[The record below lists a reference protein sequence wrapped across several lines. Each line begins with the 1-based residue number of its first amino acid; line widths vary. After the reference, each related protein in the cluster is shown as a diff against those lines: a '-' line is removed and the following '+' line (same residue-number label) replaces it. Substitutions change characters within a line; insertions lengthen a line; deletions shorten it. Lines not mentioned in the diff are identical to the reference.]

1 MTRGTALLLMAA
13 LFSAQTDAAPIYK
26 TKDKDGN
33 VVYTDDP
40 QGRPAE
46 LVDLPDL
53 TIVPATPL
61 PAPAAA
67 PEAADDPEAEA
78 PLTVELLAP
87 EQDATLRSNAGNLEV
102 VARVNRAPD
111 EGDRFEVV
119 LDGAVR
125 GRNAGGTFALTA
137 IDRGPHR
144 VSVRIVDADGN
155 VVAQST
161 EHTFFLLRRS
171 RLHP

>member
-1 MTRGTALLLMAA
+1 MTRGTALLLMLA
-13 LFSAQTDAAPIYK
+13 LFSAPADAAPIYK
-26 TKDKDGN
+26 TKDERGN
-33 VVYTDDP
+33 IVYTDDP

-46 LVDLPDL
+46 LVELPDL

-61 PAPAAA
+61 PAPAPEPAA
-67 PEAADDPEAEA
+67 EPEAEA
-78 PLTVELLAP
+78 PLAIELLAP

-111 EGDRFEVV
+111 EGDRFEVL

-144 VSVRIVDADGN
+144 VSVRLVDADGN
-155 VVAQST
+155 VVAQSG
-161 EHTFFLLRRS
+161 EHSFFLLRHS